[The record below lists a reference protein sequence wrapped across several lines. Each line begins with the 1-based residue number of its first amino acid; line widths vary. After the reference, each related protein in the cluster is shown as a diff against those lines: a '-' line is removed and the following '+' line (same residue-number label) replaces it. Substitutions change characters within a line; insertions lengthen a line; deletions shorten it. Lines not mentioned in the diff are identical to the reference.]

1 MPREDLHA
9 TLADHAADRAHPV
22 TPPTPCSCPARVLAD
37 RPDGTVVRHGH
48 VVVKA
53 HTPATRAPGAAAALR
68 ARLAAAAAPA
78 LAGTVLRPLAGAPV
92 EVGGRLLTCWP
103 YGTPVDPAAPG
114 AAPWEET
121 ATLLARLHQAPPTVF
136 GGAPPR
142 ARGPE
147 KAGHALARLW
157 NSPLRGPARAAVL
170 AAGAGAGAGAEERP
184 GTAVCHGD
192 LHLGQLVR
200 DPDPGQGWVLIDVDD
215 MGIGDPVWDLARPA
229 AWFACGLMAPEDWV
243 RFLAAYREAGGPAA
257 GPPGEEWRQ
266 LDGPA
271 RALTAQIAAQALVKA
286 EQAGRPLDED
296 ESAFVDAC
304 ARMAPLPRGR
314 SLDAAT

>member
-9 TLADHAADRAHPV
+9 ALADHAADRAHPV
-22 TPPTPCSCPARVLAD
+22 APPTPCSCPVRVLAD
-37 RPDGTVVRHGH
+37 RPDGTVLRHGH

-53 HTPATRAPGAAAALR
+53 HAPDGPTPQAGNALR
-68 ARLAAAAAPA
+68 ARLTAAAAPA
-78 LAGTVLRPLAGAPV
+78 LSGTVLRPLPGAPV
-92 EVGGRLLTCWP
+92 EACGRLLTCWP

-121 ATLLARLHQAPPTVF
+121 AALLARLHQAPQAVF
-136 GGAPPR
+136 GAAPPR

-147 KAGHALARLW
+147 KAERALTRLR
-157 NSPLRGPARAAVL
+157 NSSLQGPAATAVL
-170 AAGAGAGAGAEERP
+170 AAGAGAVPGERP
-184 GTAVCHGD
+184 GSAVCHGD

-200 DPDPGQGWVLIDVDD
+200 DPAPGRGWVLIDVDD
-215 MGIGDPVWDLARPA
+215 MGLGDPVWDLARPA

-243 RFLAAYREAGGPAA
+243 RFLAAYRRAGGPAA
-257 GPPGEEWRQ
+257 GRPGEEWGE

-286 EQAGRPLDED
+286 EEAGRPLDED

-314 SLDAAT
+314 TLDAAT

>member
-1 MPREDLHA
+1 MRREDLHA
-9 TLADHAADRAHPV
+9 ILTDHAADRAHPV
-22 TPPTPCSCPARVLAD
+22 APPDPCSCPVRVLAD

-53 HTPATRAPGAAAALR
+53 HAPDADAALH
-68 ARLAAAAAPA
+68 ARLAAAASPR
-78 LAGTVLRPLAGAPV
+78 LAGVVLRPLAGAPAQAA
-92 EVGGRLLTCWP
+92 GRLLTCWP

-121 ATLLARLHQAPPTVF
+121 AVLLARLHRVPPAVL
-136 GGAPPR
+136 GATPPP

-147 KAGHALARLW
+147 KAARALARLRD
-157 NSPLRGPARAAVL
+157 SPLRGPARAAVL
-170 AAGAGAGAGAEERP
+170 AAGTGASAPRARTGP
-184 GTAVCHGD
+184 AVCHGD

-200 DPDPGQGWVLIDVDD
+200 DPQPGRGWVLIDVDD
-215 MGIGDPVWDLARPA
+215 MGLGDPLWDLARPA
-229 AWFACGLMAPEDWV
+229 AWFACGLMAPEEWV
-243 RFLAAYREAGGPAA
+243 RFLTAYREAGGTAA
-257 GPPGEEWRQ
+257 GPPGEEWRE

-304 ARMAPLPRGR
+304 ARMAPLPPGR
-314 SLDAAT
+314 AVDAAT